1 MGKLRK
7 MQYKDGKNAQ
17 KNVRKN
23 SDNSEFFR
31 FTSENREIIPVA
43 SAADTSKSPIN
54 MTPYFLILKSWLVVN
69 SSFSLSKVRCE
80 LYFTSKIAP
89 IVKIQNIIPP
99 SGCGTINPNV
109 NPIKNIRA
117 NIRFQKLSL
126 FILALM
132 KPTLGFLGLSKI
144 PPYSLVTG
152 LVFLVISK
160 WLKSL
165 GNDVKSSISIYRNCW
180 FKTYN
185 LIIPKLASSFK
196 GIVMAIMALSL
207 CFPWNGAY
215 ATEAELSSIN
225 ELTEYIKL
233 VEKDNSI
240 PRGLLLAIAKT
251 ESNINPYA
259 INVNGKAVF
268 ANSMQEAVFVAKG
281 ALARGITNV
290 GVGVMQVNYRWHKE
304 RFRSVEKMLDPK
316 INIQYAGNL
325 LSSLFKQHGT
335 WHKAIRYYHSANY
348 EHHRKYSKKVVM
360 AWIGGRN

>member
-1 MGKLRK
+1 

-17 KNVRKN
+17 KNVKKN

-31 FTSENREIIPVA
+31 FTSENREIIPIA

-54 MTPYFLILKSWLVVN
+54 MTPYFLILESWLVVN

-126 FILALM
+126 FVLALM
-132 KPTLGFLGLSKI
+132 KPTLGFLGLSKM
-144 PPYSLVTG
+144 PPYSLVIG
-152 LVFLVISK
+152 WVFFLISK

-165 GNDVKSSISIYRNCW
+165 GNDVKLFISIYPNWW
-180 FKTYN
+180 FKAHN
-185 LIIPKLASSFK
+185 IIIPKLSGSFK
-196 GIVMAIMALSL
+196 GIIVGIMAFSL
-207 CFPWNGAY
+207 CFHWSGAY

-233 VEKDNSI
+233 VEKDNFI
-240 PRGLLLAIAKT
+240 PRCLLLAIAKT

-259 INVNGKAVF
+259 ININGKAVF
-268 ANSMQEAVFVAKG
+268 ANSMQEVVLVASIIEEIKNSG
-281 ALARGITNV
+281 
-290 GVGVMQVNYRWHKE
+290 
-304 RFRSVEKMLDPK
+304 F
-316 INIQYAGNL
+316 
-325 LSSLFKQHGT
+325 LS
-335 WHKAIRYYHSANY
+335 
-348 EHHRKYSKKVVM
+348 
-360 AWIGGRN
+360 